1 MRGYQKKV
9 IYLKNMESDLF
20 EEAYFVIKDGT
31 GNDTGSTERLVDEA
45 NRIIKE
51 NIKQKLKA
59 RSEMSDGGGRLIL
72 YILIPFFAVAFFAL
86 GAIIF

>member
-20 EEAYFVIKDGT
+20 EEAYFVIKDSLEGS
-31 GNDTGSTERLVDEA
+31 NGSTESLVDEA

-51 NIKQKLKA
+51 NIKEKIRRNGA
-59 RSEMSDGGGRLIL
+59 SENSRIIL
-72 YILIPFFAVAFFAL
+72 FIIAPLFATLFFAL
-86 GAIIF
+86 GAIFF

>member
-20 EEAYFVIKDGT
+20 EEAYFVIKDSIVGSQGT
-31 GNDTGSTERLVDEA
+31 TESLVDEA

-51 NIKQKLKA
+51 NIKEKNL
-59 RSEMSDGGGRLIL
+59 LVV
-72 YILIPFFAVAFFAL
+72 VADNTAKDL
-86 GAIIF
+86 

>member
-20 EEAYFVIKDGT
+20 EEAYFVIKDST
-31 GNDTGSTERLVDEA
+31 GGDSRSTESLIDEA

-59 RSEMSDGGGRLIL
+59 HTSMIEDGGKLIL
-72 YILIPFFAVAFFAL
+72 YIFAPILAAAFFTL